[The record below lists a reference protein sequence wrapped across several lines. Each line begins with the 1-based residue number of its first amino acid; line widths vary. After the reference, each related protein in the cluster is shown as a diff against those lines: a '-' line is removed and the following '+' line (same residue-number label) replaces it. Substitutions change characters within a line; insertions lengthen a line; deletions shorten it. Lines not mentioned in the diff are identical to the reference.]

1 MRGMSEGFF
10 ITVNGKPVRVTT
22 TTSVVAAVMMSGEP
36 FGASVHGEARGPLC
50 GMGICMEC
58 RATVNGVQHRQCCRL
73 FCEPEMEVV
82 TE

>member
-1 MRGMSEGFF
+1 MSEGFF

-22 TTSVVAAVMMSGEP
+22 ATSVVAAVMRSNEP
-36 FGASVHGEARGPLC
+36 FGTSVHGEPRGPLC

-58 RATVNGVQHRQCCRL
+58 RATVNGVPHRQCCRL